1 MKKQIKVCQNCDS
14 SFEDKSPRQNAVY
27 CSNACK
33 QEKYRQRNGIQPPT
47 FFKKQETL
55 TENKELGIV
64 TSNAKYNPLKIEI
77 QNSLQVKLVE
87 QNFLMEAQKRIIN
100 RINELEQKNY
110 LVASST
116 VGGGGLGALIAK
128 AFGAND
134 FTATAAGIVGL
145 GLGYV
150 TGYEVN
156 ENVKKAN
163 LKKIQDLEQEYLTN
177 FQSLLK
183 IDRQITI
190 LNNLDAKTPKY
201 LTQEKKEPETLKNSV
216 KTESLIKIEPKKEI
230 DFIKIPEKQN
240 SNIVNSIELQKM
252 EFQELDFKGK
262 SEEWYNFLGNP
273 SENFFM
279 LVYGNAGNGKSSFA
293 YKFSEFLANN
303 FGKALYIAGEEGIS
317 KTTQN
322 KANLYG
328 ATSEYLDF
336 TDLSGIEK
344 IREVAKSGFY
354 RFLVFDSINH
364 LDISPQE
371 LENLRTEFPKQGFIC
386 VFQATKNGY
395 IRGSGEY
402 AHNSDIII
410 KVENGMASTIKNRFA
425 QLSFFK
431 VF

>member
-1 MKKQIKVCQNCDS
+1 V
-14 SFEDKSPRQNAVY
+14 
-27 CSNACK
+27 
-33 QEKYRQRNGIQPPT
+33 
-47 FFKKQETL
+47 
-55 TENKELGIV
+55 
-64 TSNAKYNPLKIEI
+64 
-77 QNSLQVKLVE
+77 QNSLQIKLVE
-87 QNFLMEAQKRIIN
+87 QNFLIDNLKNILN
-100 RINELEQKNY
+100 RINELKEKNY
-110 LVASST
+110 IVASST
-116 VGGGGLGALIAK
+116 AGGGSLGALIAK

-134 FTATAAGIVGL
+134 FTATAAGVLGL
-145 GLGYV
+145 GFGYV
-150 TGYEVN
+150 TGYHIN
-156 ENVKKAN
+156 EDIKKAN

-183 IDRQITI
+183 ISEEITF
-190 LNNLDAKTPKY
+190 LNNLNAKTPKY
-201 LTQEKKEPETLKNSV
+201 LIQEKKEPEMLKNTLK
-216 KTESLIKIEPKKEI
+216 TETLIKIEPKKEI
-230 DFIKIPEKQN
+230 DFIKTSKKQN

-293 YKFSEFLANN
+293 YKFSEFLASN

-336 TDLSGIEK
+336 TDLRGIEK
-344 IREVAKSGFY
+344 IREIAKNGFY

-371 LENLRTEFPKQGFIC
+371 LESLRAEFPKQGFIC

-402 AHNSDIII
+402 AHNSDIVI
-410 KVENGMASTIKNRFA
+410 KVENGTANTIKNRFTS
-425 QLSFFK
+425 LSFFK